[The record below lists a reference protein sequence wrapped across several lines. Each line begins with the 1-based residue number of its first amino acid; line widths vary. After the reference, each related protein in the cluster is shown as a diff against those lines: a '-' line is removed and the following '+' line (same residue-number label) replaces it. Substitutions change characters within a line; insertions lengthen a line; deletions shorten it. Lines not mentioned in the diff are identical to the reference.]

1 MKTKIYNQKGEETGE
16 IELPDNIFNVKI
28 NPDLLHQVLV
38 SQLSNRRQ
46 KTARVKD
53 RSEVRGGGRKP
64 WRQKG
69 TGRARH
75 GSIRSPI
82 WRGGGVTFGPTGE
95 ENFKKKINKKMRR
108 KALFMAFSSKAKDKE
123 IFVLEDLK
131 LAEPKTKLMA
141 LTLDAIIKPKK
152 RKNYNS
158 LIILREKDENI
169 LRAARNIF
177 ETKILKAD
185 NLNALDL
192 LSYKH
197 LIMLKEA
204 IGVIENTY
212 KL

>member
-1 MKTKIYNQKGEETGE
+1 MQTKVYNQKGEETGK
-16 IELPDNIFNVKI
+16 INLPDDIFNVKI
-28 NPDLLHQVLV
+28 NPDLLHQVIV
-38 SQLSNRRQ
+38 SQMSNRRVHL
-46 KTARVKD
+46 ARAKD

-82 WRGGGVTFGPTGE
+82 WRGGGVTFGPTGK

-108 KALFMAFSSKAKDKE
+108 KALFMAFSSKAEDKE
-123 IFVLEDLK
+123 IFVLDGLK

-141 LTLDAIIKPKK
+141 SVLDKIIKPKK
-152 RKNYNS
+152 KKNYNS
-158 LIILREKDENI
+158 LIILDGKDENT

-177 ETKILKAD
+177 ETKILRAD

-192 LSYKH
+192 LSYKY
-197 LIMLKEA
+197 LIMPKGA
-204 IGVIENTY
+204 IGVIEKIY
-212 KL
+212 KK